1 MKKLFLSALFISIA
15 SITTFSQGLWQS
27 GTSNDVVY
35 TLRKVGINTSLPQYN
50 LDVAGSSHAFNSYTD
65 SLSQALS
72 MKAKTAQFDFM
83 LALTANIDNL
93 SVSLDATIKGKLFT
107 NNIYAQDI
115 IAKSIDAEKYLL
127 KGNPFPVSPWKTE
140 PDGSISFNGQ
150 VLVKRLDASEGIS
163 IGNFKFKNGGSV
175 LPPAPIKDTISS
187 SYEIVLRSDAEL
199 LQLAANQVRVQ
210 QQLGVGKIPGAG
222 VALDIVGDVKS
233 TGSIGCTSLSSSSVT
248 TNNAYVNGNL
258 RLSNLSG
265 SGDRVLFIDPN
276 GNL

>member
-163 IGNFKFKNGGSV
+163 IGYCGRCKKHRKHWLHQF
-175 LPPAPIKDTISS
+175 IK
-187 SYEIVLRSDAEL
+187 
-199 LQLAANQVRVQ
+199 Q
-210 QQLGVGKIPGAG
+210 
-222 VALDIVGDVKS
+222 
-233 TGSIGCTSLSSSSVT
+233 
-248 TNNAYVNGNL
+248 
-258 RLSNLSG
+258 
-265 SGDRVLFIDPN
+265 
-276 GNL
+276 